1 MKPTSQNLATHC
13 SKSNHTVMCVRDG
26 VTFRPLGNT
35 GEVMERVGCEGG
47 QEMQQSAPAGEQRE
61 QECCRQMQTRRQSSC
76 TDLKRRLTEVEA
88 ASPAPPGRS
97 GKAHTHPWRFTA
109 IYSVC
114 LG

>member
-13 SKSNHTVMCVRDG
+13 SKSNHTLG
-26 VTFRPLGNT
+26 PLGNT

-76 TDLKRRLTEVEA
+76 IDLKRRLTEVEA
-88 ASPAPPGRS
+88 ASLALPGRS